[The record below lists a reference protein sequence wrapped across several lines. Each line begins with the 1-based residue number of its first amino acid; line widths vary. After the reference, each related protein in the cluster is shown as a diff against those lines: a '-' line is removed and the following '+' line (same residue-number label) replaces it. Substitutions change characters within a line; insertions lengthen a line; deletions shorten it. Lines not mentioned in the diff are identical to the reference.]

1 MPVYTDQD
9 PLNME
14 KWLPKTRQSIPLHT
28 LTEQSECA
36 GKYVKGKVV
45 FKGPLLHIG
54 NHLKYLLKSVIQED
68 VPKQSQASNNI
79 SINVVL
85 FGGLAKDFS
94 HAVNQGDTVVLSG
107 FTVSPSPTF
116 MKDQLHHCN
125 LHLDG
130 TEANVHV
137 CAATAPTVGTSGAS
151 ATVLSAPAKYV
162 YVPLNTLK
170 HGSQVN
176 VYGVVTFFKLPFPTK
191 GTDYCSTLKLTDPSG
206 ATVSCTI
213 FCENQENHP
222 KIFKAGDVIRLH
234 RVKAQMFGGSM
245 TLVTC
250 WGWSALTFDGTVGSP
265 VVPRTDKSFHFSEED
280 RHRVMELR
288 KWAAHELSVLREP
301 TVPLSAVVPRQY
313 FDFTCQLLAKA
324 CLDSACTL
332 LKVWDGTRC
341 RYPFPTIPVEPGTLE
356 GEIPAGT
363 NTQNLI
369 ADVLVYDN
377 HVEVAQAL
385 KPGMFLCI
393 YNLHAVPQ
401 MVAGEACTV
410 QEVLSFHLHGGTS
423 YGRGLCALPTS
434 SPDVS
439 KLQRALQSCAEQM
452 EGDMDSSWDDLTWC
466 TASQLSN
473 GVIGECPTVRK
484 CTHTLQ
490 KVSLAHVKSSS
501 PPEMFHVKAQVKSY
515 QPKRLYQ
522 CLKLFCS
529 QCKTIEEIPD
539 PETLRARFGQAVRD
553 TRPCRAAWADSLTT
567 DTEDPSRQI
576 TLHVSSKSPA
586 DSDPKLIF
594 VQGASFDDIC
604 HLSSDE
610 EFMIPVKS
618 SRGKLA
624 FLDSMVPFLFRGKRQ
639 FYGCRQCSVRK
650 FVKSVEGLEE
660 GNEKSISE
668 ALGLQLMEYVLVM
681 KFELDDGTATLEA
694 LLLEDSKDNFFH
706 VSADDLSHSQE
717 AQEKMQK
724 IMDSLHPPDGSTLQC
739 PWLELCLSL
748 YAVGEN
754 GKSEVHCQIVNTQIK
769 ESPVDR

>member
-9 PLNME
+9 PLNMD
-14 KWLPKTRQSIPLHT
+14 KWLPKTLQSIPLHT
-28 LTEQSECA
+28 LTAKSECA

-45 FKGPLLHIG
+45 CKGPLLNMGDHV
-54 NHLKYLLKSVIQED
+54 KYLLKSVIQD

-94 HAVNQGDTVVLSG
+94 HAVNQGDVVVLWG

-116 MKDQLHHCN
+116 GKDKLHPCN
-125 LHLDG
+125 LNLNG
-130 TEANVHV
+130 AEAHVHV
-137 CAATAPTVGTSGAS
+137 CAATAPAAGTSGAS
-151 ATVLSAPAKYV
+151 ATVLKPAAKYK
-162 YVPLNTLK
+162 YVPLNALK

-206 ATVSCTI
+206 ATVCCTI

-234 RVKAQMFGGSM
+234 RVKVQTFGGAM

-250 WGWSALTFDGTVGSP
+250 WGWSALTFDGAVSSP
-265 VVPRTDKSFHFSEED
+265 VVPRTNNKSFHFSEED
-280 RHRVMELR
+280 QRMVTELR
-288 KWAAHELSVLREP
+288 EWAAHGLTALRDP
-301 TVPLSAVVPRQY
+301 TVPLSAVLPKQY
-313 FDFTCQLLAKA
+313 FDLTCQLLAKA
-324 CLDSACTL
+324 RLDSACTL
-332 LKVWDGTRC
+332 LKVWDGTRNSC
-341 RYPFPTIPVEPGTLE
+341 PFLTIPVEPEALE
-356 GEIPAGT
+356 GDCPAGRDG
-363 NTQNLI
+363 QNLI

-401 MVAGEACTV
+401 AVPGEDCSV
-410 QEVLSFHLHGGTS
+410 REVLSFHLHGGAS
-423 YGRGLCALPTS
+423 YGRGLCALPSS
-434 SPDVS
+434 SPDVA

-452 EGDMDSSWDDLTWC
+452 EGDMNSSLDDLSWF
-466 TASQLSN
+466 TASQFID
-473 GVIGECPTVRK
+473 GVTWECQTVRK

-501 PPEMFHVKAQVKSY
+501 PPGVFHVEAQVKSY

-539 PETLRARFGQAVRD
+539 PATLRARFGQAVRD
-553 TRPCRAAWADSLTT
+553 TRPCRAAWADSVTT
-567 DTEDPSRQI
+567 DTQDHSRQI

-586 DSDPKLIF
+586 HSDSKLIF
-594 VQGASFDDIC
+594 VQGASFDEIC

-610 EFMIPVKS
+610 EFLIPVKS
-618 SRGKLA
+618 SRGKLT

-639 FYGCRQCSVRK
+639 FYGCRQCSVRRL
-650 FVKSVEGLEE
+650 VKCVEGIEVW
-660 GNEKSISE
+660 NERSISE
-668 ALGLQLMEYVLVM
+668 GLGLQLMEYVLVM

-694 LLLEDSKDNFFH
+694 LLLEDSDSFFH
-706 VSADDLSHSQE
+706 VSAEELTHSQE
-717 AQEKMQK
+717 AQEKIQK
-724 IMDSLHPPDGSTLQC
+724 IMDSLHPPDNSTLQR

-748 YAVGEN
+748 YAVDEN
-754 GKSEVHCQIVNTQIK
+754 GQREVHCQIVNTQTRGSAV
-769 ESPVDR
+769 EQ